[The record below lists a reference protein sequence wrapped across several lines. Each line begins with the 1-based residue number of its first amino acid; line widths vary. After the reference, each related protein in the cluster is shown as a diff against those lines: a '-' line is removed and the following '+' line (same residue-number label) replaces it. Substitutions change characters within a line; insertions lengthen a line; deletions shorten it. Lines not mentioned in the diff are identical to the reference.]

1 MEFLNWVANVLKHVV
16 TPIYVLRAMIIAVVL
31 ASVMLALPDQTI
43 EMYRSLALD
52 RDARMPQIV
61 LAFLSL
67 TFAGSL
73 IWYIGRNLTLRWQQD
88 ALVANDATGIML
100 RWLPR
105 VLGATPLFAAA
116 YGLWTAGSVLR
127 PIDLPSWVQA
137 QMPSVA
143 QTVAAAADA
152 HAQTRHQL
160 YVAAGM
166 AVALGLLLILATFL
180 RSYRKHWKY
189 ALPNPWLFGLPI
201 RLFFYALTFALVLLF
216 SATFL
221 GSPGRYGIIAEQLG
235 AFTIFNLFVIC
246 LAFFLS
252 FTTNLYDR
260 TRFPALSLIVLM
272 GIGSTAFD
280 LNDNHEIRTT
290 KRAFLPL
297 PNAAGGFKTWLESR
311 PDRAYFKSRGEPYP
325 VYIVAA
331 EGGGLYAAQHV
342 AMTLARMQD
351 RCGGFSQHIFAIS
364 GVSGGSLGSA
374 LFTSLASQK
383 AELVAQPTCRF
394 GEQKAGWFEER
405 TQAFLARDFMSPL
418 AAAGLFPD
426 FLQRFVPWPF
436 PAFDR
441 ARALE
446 AAFERAWHE
455 TSPDIDVNP
464 FADSFYD
471 QWKQTGAVP
480 ALVLNTTHVQTGS
493 RVVIAPFRFYR
504 QSTAR
509 LGTLNSMVRADLPLS
524 TAVGVSARFPWIL
537 PPASWRRGEEEQYRF
552 VDGGYFESSGIDT
565 ALDLVD
571 VLEDVKAQTLE
582 DQATDLD
589 FEVNLIVLT
598 TDDILEDPINTANA
612 DVLRQARVKRSGFDE
627 LLSPVSTLLNARWER
642 GVVSVARA
650 HNKFCKDCF
659 RDRADRRL
667 YAGIDGNVRL
677 MRLNFTDFELTL
689 GWQLST
695 VSQTLVSAHS
705 GYPDRC
711 LAARPSL
718 RDRWPWAARVLN
730 ENNCAAC
737 QMMYVLTG
745 RANELDQIAPS
756 ITRNAGRNRAFSTE
770 PEALPTWVQLC
781 RASAGNPSMPTYQ
794 RGAIEQSGVRK
805 DLGG

>member
-1 MEFLNWVANVLKHVV
+1 MRFLNWISDVLTPVV
-16 TPIYVLRAMIIAVVL
+16 TPIYVLRAMIIAVAL
-31 ASVMLALPDQTI
+31 ASVMLAVPDQSI

-52 RDARMPQIV
+52 RDAKIPQIV
-61 LAFLSL
+61 LAFVTL
-67 TFAGSL
+67 TLTGGL

-88 ALVANDATGIML
+88 ALSASGTTGVLL

-105 VLGATPLFAAA
+105 LLGAMPLFAAA
-116 YGLWTAGSVLR
+116 VGLAKAAKALR
-127 PIDLPSWVQA
+127 PIDVPAWVEA
-137 QMPSVA
+137 QMPSIV
-143 QTVAAAADA
+143 QTIQAAADA
-152 HAQTRHQL
+152 HTLTRERL
-160 YVAAGM
+160 WTAAGI
-166 AVALGLLLILATFL
+166 AAGIGFLLILVTFL

-189 ALPNPWLFGLPI
+189 ALPSPWLFGLPI
-201 RLFFYALTFALVLLF
+201 RLFFYALTLGLVILF

-221 GSPGRYGIIAEQLG
+221 GSPGRYGIIADQLG

-260 TRFPALSLIVLM
+260 TRFPALSLIIAI
-272 GIGSTAFD
+272 GILSTAFD
-280 LNDNHEIRTT
+280 LNDNHKIRTLERT
-290 KRAFLPL
+290 ALLL
-297 PNAAGGFKTWLESR
+297 PNATTGFETWLASR
-311 PDRAYFKSRGEPYP
+311 PDRDYFKQRGQPYP

-331 EGGGLYAAQHV
+331 QGGGLYAAQHA
-342 AMTLARMQD
+342 AMALGRMQD
-351 RCGGFSQHIFAIS
+351 RCPAFAQHVFAIS
-364 GVSGGSLGSA
+364 GVSGGSLGAS
-374 LFTSLASQK
+374 LFASLAQEK
-383 AELVAQPTCRF
+383 ADLVPVPTCRF

-405 TQAFLARDFMSPL
+405 TQAFLGRDFISPL

-436 PAFDR
+436 PQFDR

-446 AAFERAWHE
+446 ASFERAWHE
-455 TSPDIDVNP
+455 TVPESKANP
-464 FADSFYD
+464 FAGSFYD
-471 QWKQTGAVP
+471 LWKEKGAVP
-480 ALVLNTTHVQTGS
+480 ALVLNATYVQTGS
-493 RVVIAPFRFYR
+493 RVVVAPFRFYR
-504 QSTAR
+504 QSTSR
-509 LGTLNSMVRADLPLS
+509 LGTLNSIMRADIPLS

-537 PPASWRRGEEEQYRF
+537 PPASWLRPGNEQYRF

-571 VLEDVKAQTLE
+571 LLDDFKAQAKDDRGE
-582 DQATDLD
+582 VLD

-612 DVLRQARVKRSGFDE
+612 DILRKARVGRSGFDE
-627 LLSPVSTLLNARWER
+627 LMSPVSTLLNTRWER
-642 GVVSVARA
+642 GLVSAARA

-667 YAGIDGNVRL
+667 YAGIDGDVRL

-705 GYPDRC
+705 GYADRC

-718 RDRWPWAARVLN
+718 RNRWPWAARVLN
-730 ENNCAAC
+730 ENNCATC

-745 RANELDQIAPS
+745 RSKELDDIAPS
-756 ITRNAGRNRAFSTE
+756 ITRDGGGTRSFIEETT
-770 PEALPTWVQLC
+770 LPTWVQLC
-781 RASAGNPSMPTYQ
+781 RASAGSVMTPRYESAP
-794 RGAIEQSGVRK
+794 
-805 DLGG
+805 

>member
-1 MEFLNWVANVLKHVV
+1 MEFLNWVANLLKHVV

-31 ASVMLALPDQTI
+31 ASVMLAVPEQTI

-61 LAFLSL
+61 LAFITL
-67 TFAGSL
+67 TLASAL

-88 ALVANDATGIML
+88 ALLATDATGVML

-105 VLGATPLFAAA
+105 LLGATPLFAAA
-116 YGLWTAGSVLR
+116 AGLWAAGRALR
-127 PIDLPSWVQA
+127 PIDMPTWVQA

-143 QTVAAAADA
+143 QTVVAAAEA
-152 HAQTRHQL
+152 HAQTRERL
-160 YVAAGM
+160 YTAAAMAAGI
-166 AVALGLLLILATFL
+166 GLLLILATFL

-260 TRFPALSLIVLM
+260 TRFPALSLIVLV
-272 GIGSTAFD
+272 GLGATAFD

-290 KRAFLPL
+290 KRTFLPL
-297 PNAAGGFKTWLESR
+297 PNSASGFKTWLESR
-311 PDRAYFKSRGEPYP
+311 PDRGYFKSRGEPYP

-331 EGGGLYAAQHV
+331 EGGGLYAAQHA

-351 RCGGFSQHIFAIS
+351 RCPAFSQHIFAIS

-374 LFTSLASQK
+374 LFTSLAQQR
-383 AELVAQPTCRF
+383 AGLVSVPTCRF

-405 TQAFLARDFMSPL
+405 TQAFLGRDFMSPL

-436 PAFDR
+436 PQFDR

-455 TSPDIDVNP
+455 TSPDVAVNP
-464 FADSFYD
+464 FAESFYD
-471 QWKQTGAVP
+471 HWKQTGPVP
-480 ALVLNTTHVQTGS
+480 ALVLNATHVQTGS

-524 TAVGVSARFPWIL
+524 TAVGISARFPWIL
-537 PPASWRRGEEEQYRF
+537 PPASWRRGDDEQYRF

-627 LLSPVSTLLNARWER
+627 ILSPVSTLLNARWER

-659 RDRADRRL
+659 RDRVDRRL
-667 YAGIDGNVRL
+667 YAGLDGNVRL

-705 GYPDRC
+705 GYADRC

-745 RANELDQIAPS
+745 RAQELDTIAPS
-756 ITRNAGRNRAFSTE
+756 ITRNFGGNRSFGEDTS
-770 PEALPTWVQLC
+770 LPTWVQLC

-794 RGAIEQSGVRK
+794 RGAIEQSGAKK
-805 DLGG
+805 DL